1 MSAALVKA
9 DALRDFQ
16 HSLPMELLK
25 AREAAMSRFRPM
37 LRRHGLTEQQ
47 WRVLRALA
55 AYQRIDAGELAR
67 RSFLL
72 APSLTRILQHLE
84 REKLVKR
91 SAHASDQRRYVF
103 ALTRKGRRLYD
114 KVGPDSEALYA
125 EIEKRFGSEKLDSL
139 YGLPTVALRYFN
151 VFGPR
156 QDPSSEYSA
165 VQVSAGTVSS
175 RTISRP
181 KMAMTGGLQACG

>member
-1 MSAALVKA
+1 MGAALDKSEPI
-9 DALRDFQ
+9 RDFQ

-47 WRVLRALA
+47 WRVIRALA
-55 AYQRIDAGELAR
+55 AYDNIDASELAK

-91 SAHASDQRRYVF
+91 SSDADDQRRYVF
-103 ALTRKGRRLYD
+103 VLTAKGRGIYD
-114 KVGPDSEALYA
+114 EVGPDSEFLYT
-125 EIEKRFGSEKLDSL
+125 EIEKEFGMEKLETL
-139 YGLPTVALRYFN
+139 YGLLAEFYTALAE
-151 VFGPR
+151 
-156 QDPSSEYSA
+156 SS
-165 VQVSAGTVSS
+165 
-175 RTISRP
+175 P
-181 KMAMTGGLQACG
+181 